1 MRAGGP
7 GRIIFDSTTVTGYPV
22 DERRRTLSSDEKRL
36 MVQGRQRLSISSVAP
51 GTLKKYSGCWTRY
64 CGVVVNVFGSMVGPI
79 LEGRDVRAEENL
91 LLDLLVYYAD
101 VKKYAASTIAGY
113 LSAIRWVHVAN
124 GFEDPLQDK
133 PRLALARRA
142 VKRLKGESKGKLP
155 VSPDML
161 RVIKKTLDFRLPRD
175 VMLWGGLMLAYFF
188 LLRSSEYAA
197 SSGFFDVKR
206 ALLVGDIEF
215 FLLGQP
221 EADWWKADEVVIC
234 IRASKTD
241 QKGLG
246 VLRNAYAT
254 GKDLCPVWA
263 AAVVMD
269 HRRRCAADEPLL
281 QYSPGRVLDRAD
293 VSEALKACALSMG
306 QEAANFASHSLRIG
320 GASCMLACGYSEE
333 YIRRQGRWHSFCWRR
348 YAYDSRDQMRG
359 VAKAMA
365 GSAYTVMEAAQD
377 FLARRRTA

>member
-1 MRAGGP
+1 MVR
-7 GRIIFDSTTVTGYPV
+7 GR
-22 DERRRTLSSDEKRL
+22 ERLA
-36 MVQGRQRLSISSVAP
+36 VSSVA
-51 GTLKKYSGCWTRY
+51 GTTFKKYAGCWDRY
-64 CGVVVNVFGSMVGPI
+64 SDVVVNVFGSTIGPM

-91 LLDLLVYYAD
+91 LLDLLVYYVD
-101 VKKYAASTIAGY
+101 VKNYAASTIAGY
-113 LSAIRWVHVAN
+113 LSAVRWVHVAN
-124 GFEDPLQDK
+124 GFEDPMQNK
-133 PRLALARRA
+133 PRLTLARRA
-142 VKRLKGESKGKLP
+142 VKRLKGEVKGKLP

-161 RVIKKTLDFRLPRD
+161 RKIKETLDFGQAKD

-197 SSGFFDVKR
+197 SSGFFDVRR
-206 ALLVGDIEF
+206 ALVVGDLEF

-221 EADWWKADEVVIC
+221 VADWWSADEVVIC

-241 QKGLG
+241 QMRLG

-254 GKDLCPVWA
+254 GAALCPVWA
-263 AAVVMD
+263 AAMVMD
-269 HRRRCAADEPLL
+269 LRRLGCSAEPLL
-281 QYSPGRVLDRAD
+281 LFAPGRTLDRAD
-293 VSEALKACALSMG
+293 VSRALKECALAMG
-306 QEAANFASHSLRIG
+306 QEAANFASRSLRIG

-365 GSAYTVMEAAQD
+365 GSGYTVMEAAQD
-377 FLARRRTA
+377 FLARRRAA